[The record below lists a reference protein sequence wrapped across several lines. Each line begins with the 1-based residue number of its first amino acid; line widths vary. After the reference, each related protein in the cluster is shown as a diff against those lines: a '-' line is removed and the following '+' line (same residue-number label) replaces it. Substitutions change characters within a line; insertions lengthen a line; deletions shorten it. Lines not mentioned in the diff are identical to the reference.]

1 MLPSNLRYS
10 HCTPTSGQQGA
21 VIVASRRP
29 ISTVLRTSI
38 LQHQR
43 LIKAISLLVL
53 TLLLALL
60 TTEPAYAQAAPGCA
74 AGACVTTGSRLTDVN
89 EDELLNSL
97 LGSLIGT
104 ELDLDVLDYQALAD
118 ADVTLGEL
126 QLALGTATPNAL
138 LEEPI
143 TINELLAAINTVGRL
158 ADLPAI
164 DNLINELAG
173 VPGANE
179 ALILGDLIQIESGA
193 GAYSDIKLNLLDL
206 VTGSIQLFNSQN
218 LATLPSAITISGS
231 SLGLDRVGDITIQAQ
246 VIEPPVLACGAAG
259 TDFYSAAIRV
269 KLGVE
274 LLNQSLQGTPL
285 NLSNVGVDVEVID
298 LEVYLDIARGAGVI
312 QAVNAIAKSVTIQA
326 TPGVADVYV
335 GHFDDNVF
343 FSNTPLDPAS
353 LQPAVAASLTI
364 TLPGVPLLISSTVL
378 TVPVRIETYAEGT
391 EQSLPPLVFTG
402 DPANSGNYP
411 ETQTAGAGA
420 DTIAGL
426 VTGLINNLEVTADI
440 EGALG
445 GLGGT
450 LTDILTFLG
459 LGGTSE
465 LADPILDLVTNN
477 LLPDL
482 LQPILDTLLGDVV
495 DPLLEGLG
503 IGLGEMDVTV
513 LGVVQLCP
521 ALDTDK
527 SHAGTFTAGG
537 TGQYT
542 ILVTNIGAYSTTA
555 PIVVIDTLPAG
566 LSYQSHTDASWV
578 RTPGT
583 TTFVNSSV
591 VGPGGALPPLVL
603 TVNVAANAPGI
614 VFNTVSASTIGNVG
628 GSDSQDSDGTIITG
642 STDNDG
648 DGYTGGN
655 DPDDNNPCV
664 PDNNAGSCDRD
675 QDGLTNAEETLY
687 GTNPDDA
694 DTDDDGINDGSEVN
708 GTPSS
713 DPLDPCDPNPN
724 AQACDSDGDGL
735 NEDEEEEHYTNPDDA
750 DTDDD
755 GINDG
760 DEVDNGSDPTDACD
774 PNPNATACDPNA
786 VDTDQDSTPDNGD
799 TGPNDPCIPN
809 VNAAPCDR
817 DDDGLTNAEEA
828 EIGTDPSDP
837 DTDGDGVLDGA
848 DSGPLDPCVPN
859 PNATLCPGGVGAGS
873 FQFLL
878 PSIKRLTPIL
888 PESNTSR

>member
-10 HCTPTSGQQGA
+10 HCTPIPGEWETE
-21 VIVASRRP
+21 IVASRRP
-29 ISTVLRTSI
+29 ISTVLRSSI
-38 LQHQR
+38 SQHHR
-43 LIKAISLLVL
+43 LIKVVSLLVL
-53 TLLLALL
+53 TLLLTIL
-60 TTEPAYAQAAPGCA
+60 TTEPAYAQATPGCA
-74 AGACVTTGSRLTDVN
+74 AGACVTTGPRLADVN
-89 EDELLNSL
+89 EDELLDSL

-104 ELDLDVLDYQALAD
+104 DLDLDVLDYQGLAS

-126 QLALGTATPNAL
+126 QLALGAATPDAL

-143 TINELLAAINTVGRL
+143 TINELLAALNTIGGL
-158 ADLPAI
+158 SELPAI

-193 GAYSDIKLNLLDL
+193 GAYSDVELNLLDL

-218 LATLPSAITISGS
+218 LATLPTAITVDGS
-231 SLGLDRVGDITIQAQ
+231 ALGLNGIGDITIQAQ

-259 TDFYSAAIRV
+259 TNFYSAAIRI

-274 LLNQSLQGTPL
+274 VLDYSLQGTLP
-285 NLSNVGVDVEVID
+285 NLSSVGVGVDVVD
-298 LEVYLDIARGAGVI
+298 LELYLDVARGAGVI
-312 QAVNAIAKSVTIQA
+312 QAVNAIAKTVTIQA

-335 GHFDDNVF
+335 GHFEDNVF

-364 TLPGVPLLISSTVL
+364 TLPGVPPVVPQTVL
-378 TVPVRIETYAEGT
+378 TVPVSIKTYAEGAQ
-391 EQSLPPLVFTG
+391 QSLPPLVFTG
-402 DPANSGNYP
+402 NPANSGNYP

-450 LTDILTFLG
+450 INNILTFLG

-465 LADPILDLVTNN
+465 LADPILDLVTDN
-477 LLPDL
+477 LLPAL
-482 LQPILDTLLGDVV
+482 LQPLLDTLLGDVV
-495 DPLLEGLG
+495 DPLLTDLG

-521 ALDTDK
+521 ALDIDK
-527 SHAGTFTAGG
+527 SHSGTFAAGG

-542 ILVTNIGAYSTTA
+542 ILVTNTGAYSTTA
-555 PIVVIDTLPAG
+555 PIVVMDTLPAG
-566 LSYQSHTDASWV
+566 LSYNSHTDASWV

-591 VGPGGALPPLVL
+591 VGPGGTLPPLVL
-603 TVNVAANAPGI
+603 TVDVAANAPGI
-614 VFNTVSASTIGNVG
+614 VFNTVSASTMGNVG
-628 GSDSQDSDGTIITG
+628 GSNSQDSDGTTITG

-675 QDGLTNAEETLY
+675 QDGLANTEETLY

-724 AQACDSDGDGL
+724 AQACDRDGDGL
-735 NEDEEEEHYTNPDDA
+735 DEDEEEEHNTNPEDA

-755 GINDG
+755 GIHDG

-786 VDTDQDSTPDNGD
+786 ADVDQDSTPDNSD
-799 TGPNDPCIPN
+799 TSPSDPCVPN
-809 VNAAPCDR
+809 VNAKPCDK
-817 DDDGLTNAEEA
+817 DEDGLTNAEEA

-837 DTDGDGVLDGA
+837 DTDGDGVLDSA

-859 PNATLCPGGVGAGS
+859 PNATICPGGVGDGS

-878 PSIKRLTPIL
+878 PSIKR
-888 PESNTSR
+888 R